1 MIRFTLLLLALC
13 LAWSSHAQQ
22 REQRVALVIGNAA
35 YPSAPLRNP
44 VNDAKDMADKLRGLG
59 FVVIERS
66 NLGIKQIGSTLREFR
81 AKLVPGGVALVY
93 YAGHGLQIKGEN
105 YLPAVDAEIAGEED
119 VSNQSLAIRQIMDV
133 LTDAKTR
140 LNLVFLDACRNN
152 PYARTFRNANE
163 GLSKVAAPSGTLI
176 SFATRPGSVAAD
188 GVGRN
193 GLYTGALLQQM
204 GNPNQSI
211 EQVLKR
217 VVTAVKAGSRNQ
229 QEPWMEG
236 SIEGEFCFGDC
247 GRANQPP
254 VVVAQASNTSD
265 DRFFWE
271 SVKDT
276 KDANELKAYLNKF
289 PGGLFAELAG
299 IRLRGLEQAAADRI
313 AAEASQRAALE
324 RAAAEAAVKE
334 QQRLAMEAQAK
345 EQARVAAEA
354 AQKLA
359 AARLAALPQPGQII
373 KDCADCPEMVVIPAG
388 SFEMGSYENAD
399 ERPVHRV
406 YVPSFLIG
414 KAEVTQGQWKAVM
427 GSNPSSF
434 GSCGDDCPVEK
445 VSWNEA
451 QEFAQRLSQKTGK
464 PYRLPSEAEWEYAAR
479 AGSSSKWSFGDSEY
493 PGDYAWFSANNQ
505 GKTQRV
511 AQKRPNAFGLFDT
524 HGNVW
529 EWVQDCWHDNY
540 SGAPTDGS
548 AWTTG
553 CSNSSRVLRG
563 GSWGYDPAGL
573 RSAIRSRNAPDL
585 RGSVNGLRLARTP

>member
-1 MIRFTLLLLALC
+1 MIRAFFRFALLLC

-176 SFATRPGSVAAD
+176 SFATRPGSVAED

-217 VVTAVKAGSRNQ
+217 VVTAVKAGSKNQ

-247 GRANQPP
+247 ARANQPP

-299 IRLRGLEQAAADRI
+299 IRLRGLEQAAAERI
-313 AAEASQRAALE
+313 AAEAAQRAALE

-334 QQRLAMEAQAK
+334 QQRQAMEAQAK
-345 EQARVAAEA
+345 EQTRLALLAQEQARVAAEA
-354 AQKLA
+354 AQRLA
-359 AARLAALPQPGQII
+359 AARLFPGGAFANEEAVLSTLKPVAEAMLRGDLAAGIEIMYEPMATDLGGKKTLLAALATVKEQLTALGLRIRKYEFVPPFRFISGTKRQY
-373 KDCADCPEMVVIPAG
+373 VIVPTLM
-388 SFEMGSYENAD
+388 EMGFAKGIVRAHGFQLGVEVAPGVWQFADGEGITREVVNKYFPDFPAD
-399 ERPVHRV
+399 EKLPE
-406 YVPSFLIG
+406 G
-414 KAEVTQGQWKAVM
+414 K
-427 GSNPSSF
+427 
-434 GSCGDDCPVEK
+434 
-445 VSWNEA
+445 
-451 QEFAQRLSQKTGK
+451 QEIIQK
-464 PYRLPSEAEWEYAAR
+464 
-479 AGSSSKWSFGDSEY
+479 
-493 PGDYAWFSANNQ
+493 
-505 GKTQRV
+505 
-511 AQKRPNAFGLFDT
+511 
-524 HGNVW
+524 
-529 EWVQDCWHDNY
+529 
-540 SGAPTDGS
+540 
-548 AWTTG
+548 
-553 CSNSSRVLRG
+553 
-563 GSWGYDPAGL
+563 
-573 RSAIRSRNAPDL
+573 
-585 RGSVNGLRLARTP
+585 